1 MTKSPQSDPQSWS
14 EANLPVLT
22 EIADDSG
29 PSTGGMDIPD
39 FDFSAEM
46 DSISAKL
53 DARAEPDLE
62 FPPEL
67 LLDGL
72 SVEPS
77 TQEPGLDFNRLP
89 SLDLSDGDADP
100 KVDTGFEF
108 EFEPEPEGLDALM
121 ARATLEPVANPAP
134 VSLADRLSSAL
145 KIEASHNA
153 RPVAEVI
160 IPELVDEVEERA
172 PEPVAEVTIPELVD
186 EVEERAPE
194 PVAEV
199 IIPELADE
207 VEERA
212 PEPVAE
218 VIIPELVDEVEERAP
233 EPVAEVIIPELVD
246 EVEERAPEPVAEVI
260 IPELAEVVE
269 EFAPELVAEVPL
281 PALDDVAEEFAPEP
295 VAEVPLP
302 VLDKV
307 AEERA
312 PEPVAEVV
320 APEPPAELSIAPYA
334 SDALFEPAPGG
345 GDDLANAIP
354 FQTISLDSLPRGVL
368 GGGSGLVAP
377 PAPVLAPN
385 MEDLIRAA
393 EVTLAEELRAQAQLR
408 AEQEAAMAAAA
419 LQAIAAAPAQVAS
432 APLEPVVVASSA
444 VPEAAVPEAPVTPPL
459 IVSQEPLEVAAP
471 ALPMTEHRPVEII
484 NVAGLVSSG
493 PVPTTLPPLRKSYVT
508 LVDESMLIDSLY
520 HKILPRMKVE
530 LSLWLQ
536 DALDSQA
543 KIMLSGVMHQLKE
556 DYEMLFS
563 ETLRDSLRQAIAEM
577 GREDRG
583 DRF

>member
-1 MTKSPQSDPQSWS
+1 M
-14 EANLPVLT
+14 
-22 EIADDSG
+22 
-29 PSTGGMDIPD
+29 
-39 FDFSAEM
+39 
-46 DSISAKL
+46 
-53 DARAEPDLE
+53 
-62 FPPEL
+62 
-67 LLDGL
+67 
-72 SVEPS
+72 
-77 TQEPGLDFNRLP
+77 
-89 SLDLSDGDADP
+89 
-100 KVDTGFEF
+100 
-108 EFEPEPEGLDALM
+108 
-121 ARATLEPVANPAP
+121 
-134 VSLADRLSSAL
+134 
-145 KIEASHNA
+145 
-153 RPVAEVI
+153 
-160 IPELVDEVEERA
+160 
-172 PEPVAEVTIPELVD
+172 
-186 EVEERAPE
+186 
-194 PVAEV
+194 

>member
-153 RPVAEVI
+153 R
-160 IPELVDEVEERA
+160 
-172 PEPVAEVTIPELVD
+172 
-186 EVEERAPE
+186 
-194 PVAEV
+194 
-199 IIPELADE
+199 
-207 VEERA
+207 
-212 PEPVAE
+212 
-218 VIIPELVDEVEERAP
+218 
-233 EPVAEVIIPELVD
+233 PVAEVIIPELVD